1 MSGLSALFQLGYE
14 ISPIILT
21 GGSATNIP
29 GGMLPIVA
37 ITEAANF
44 VTGILSGGTEASL
57 DDFFAHFKPLPG
69 STLAENQIGH
79 YTFANQT
86 VAANAIIAQPLRIA
100 LEMICPVKTPLGYAA
115 KLATFSA
122 LQAVLARHNASG
134 GLYTVA
140 TPAFIYTNCILVSLR
155 DTSGGDT
162 KQTQHTYVWEF
173 EQPLVTLDQ
182 AALAQNSLMQKIG
195 NGLPTDGSTSGPGAT
210 LGNSASGAA
219 PSLVPAAQPLA
230 GASASGPFMLGGSPT
245 P

>member
-1 MSGLSALFQLGYE
+1 MSGLNTVFKLGYE

-21 GGSATNIP
+21 GGVATNIP

-44 VTGILSGGTEASL
+44 VTGLLSGGTDADL

-79 YTFANQT
+79 YTFANQS

-100 LEMICPVKTPLGYAA
+100 LQMVCPVKLAGGYIA

-122 LQAVLARHNASG
+122 LQAVLAQHSASG
-134 GLYTVA
+134 GLYTIA
-140 TPAFIYTNCILVSLR
+140 TPAFIYTNCILVSLK
-155 DTSGGDT
+155 DASSGDT
-162 KQTQHTYVWEF
+162 KQTQYAYVWEF
-173 EQPLVTLDQ
+173 EQPLVTL
-182 AALAQNSLMQKIG
+182 AAAAQAQNSLMQKIG

-210 LGNSASGAA
+210 LGNAASGAA
-219 PSLVPAAQPLA
+219 PSIVPAAQPLA
-230 GASASGPFMLGGSPT
+230 GASSSAPYMLGGTPT